1 MYKLRSMGISGK
13 FFSCLKFMYNNS
25 QTRIK
30 LIQKLSKTID
40 VTIGTEQGHPLSP
53 ELFKMFVHDLSI
65 KLSEIDHDTSVPL
78 LNDFPVSHLPVVQIP
93 GGMRGIYTPQYFLP
107 IPPKKSSNFK
117 FGPHLSQKDGEYRLS
132 G

>member
-1 MYKLRSMGISGK
+1 MYKLRSMDISVI
-13 FFSCLKFMYNNS
+13 FFSCLKFMYSNS

-78 LNDFPVSHLPVVQIP
+78 LNDFPVSHLLWADDLILLALDASTSRN
-93 GGMRGIYTPQYFLP
+93 GTE
-107 IPPKKSSNFK
+107 KN
-117 FGPHLSQKDGEYRLS
+117 
-132 G
+132 